1 MKLKNLLLTMLVML
15 SGAAFAQLESGKVYR
30 FINKA
35 DTNIALTAA
44 STTDVYGMKKADGDY
59 AQLWLAEKH
68 PNNGNAWS
76 LRSVGNGLYLTPR
89 GTSTMWTFSY
99 NPSGSTVLY
108 CINTTGNY
116 YTFNPANTAGNSN
129 CMHYATSQGGAV
141 VGWNTGADATHWT
154 IEQVEV
160 SADDLESNWS
170 DLDKFNEK
178 LTEEYRTQCATILG
192 AMFEDAACTKLK
204 KNYANV
210 DELKADD
217 NYKQLPAE
225 LQNMAVKVLTGDW
238 SEANFDSKK
247 PGWDS
252 EYGKRFRVQ
261 SIEPYS
267 VAGEVT
273 DRFGINA
280 HINMDNPTGLSGN
293 YRQHMYVIVDGEIQ
307 DGAELWLCS
316 IAGHSLVSNYNSGVE
331 LKKGLNIVPFSG
343 NGNAV
348 YVNYVV
354 HTFANGKYAR
364 KISDYPNITIH
375 FEGGNI
381 NGMFNGVGDHL
392 WGEPDDDIDW
402 QYYEDRANL
411 ANVTLL
417 GRWQILH
424 FCLHD
429 TDYESEGKILT
440 EKGMSHYL
448 PNVSAPAGTP
458 ANKKVNAML
467 EAWDRIHISELA
479 TMGLLS
485 KAAMDSLNA
494 LYPRPTTD
502 WKAAGPIYEYTDE
515 MYAAQDNIDYGE
527 YFNHHGVAYGN
538 FSGYMSGGWKN
549 CNYHH
554 NTMGSIIGEIA
565 TNAGSTW
572 GPAHEIGHQH
582 QKVFSVNGLTEV
594 TNNMHSNIAVWY
606 MGLGTS
612 RVNGTEG
619 NLEAVY
625 YNYAQGNHYLFHRH
639 TYGGTSQNLWTQTQ
653 MYYKLWLYYHLTGHN
668 TSFFPKLFELNRRD
682 RMSSSN
688 LGWIDGAGHASGTES
703 MLKYYKQA
711 CDAAGEDLTE
721 FFRAH
726 GFFVLMNQE
735 LRGDYSNSYYTQ
747 TQAEV
752 DAAIAYVKSKGYK
765 ENLAPLFIN
774 DCVNV
779 TTYSHDG
786 KTKRSLWDGETG
798 QGKNAKVGMYTDCI
812 DSSVK
817 AEGYYYSTSIDRN
830 SSGLTEYKV
839 TISKKANAKGAIGFI
854 VYKGDELVAF
864 TNNYSV
870 VLPKKIGS
878 VPVEVYAVQADG
890 TKVELQTA
898 AEAGSESEQLTALAA
913 SISKAKAVLAL
924 EVKDGSETGYYF
936 AKDLAKLKELYEA
949 ALNAYNKKDQSQYTY
964 GRWSVLLDAEYN
976 NVIAT
981 AYMTIKEK
989 AVYRITNAKK
999 TKYAL
1004 TSSNGALKATTDEEV
1019 AADDNSKLWYIES
1032 TGVFGEYYIK
1042 DKNGNYISYVEHG
1055 MSNKVSTTSK
1065 KVFKVEHKST
1075 GTFKFV
1081 TDGSTGET
1089 GIYLNESSYN
1099 TEGKFNGE
1107 IMSNDNLGYWRLVVA
1122 EGLEESRAY
1131 EVEILKALIARA
1143 DGILE
1148 RAISN
1153 VDGEVTVNHG
1163 TVMPTDTTTGAAAS
1177 LKSLFADILEAR
1189 NNGEVASNDNTILDY
1204 LPYISDIRTVFANS
1218 DSYYYFATPTMP
1230 DANEETIYLIKNVSV
1245 DGEASLYCGA
1255 DADGKVAHTSIVG
1268 QECNKDYWWTFVP
1281 AGEENAYYLQNVATG
1296 NKLYRNGTRGFFV
1309 NNADKGDK
1317 LTLETA
1323 VTAEDATGI
1332 SALYIKA
1339 GSRYLLTDN
1348 GYLNSNTSAA
1358 KAAYWVIEKLAFGV
1372 NTGIDEI
1379 VNDSNDAAVEG
1390 IFDLMGRKVENPTQG
1405 IYIVNGKK
1413 VLVK

>member
-1 MKLKNLLLTMLVML
+1 MLVML
-15 SGAAFAQLESGKVYR
+15 STAAFAQLESGKVYR

-44 STTDVYGMKKADGDY
+44 STTDVYGIKKADGDY
-59 AQLWLAEKH
+59 SQLWLVEKH

-89 GTSTMWTFSY
+89 GTSTMWTFSL
-99 NPSGSTVLY
+99 NPSSSTVLY
-108 CINTTGNY
+108 CLNTSGNY
-116 YTFNPANTAGNSN
+116 YTFNPANTAANSN

-154 IEQVEV
+154 IEQVEI
-160 SADDLESNWS
+160 SASDLETNWKE
-170 DLDKFNEK
+170 LDSFNEK
-178 LTEEYRTQCATILG
+178 LSEEYRTQCATILG

-210 DELKADD
+210 DELKADE

-247 PGWDS
+247 KGWDS

-267 VAGEVT
+267 VAGEIT
-273 DRFGINA
+273 SWLGINA
-280 HINMDNPTGLSGN
+280 HSNMDNPTGLSGN
-293 YRQHMYVIVDGEIQ
+293 YRQHLYVIVDGEIQ
-307 DGAELWLCS
+307 EGAELWLCS
-316 IAGHSLVSNYNSGVE
+316 LAGHSLVPNYNSGVE

-343 NGNAV
+343 NGNAI

-354 HTFANGKYAR
+354 HTYNTNSGKFVR
-364 KISDYPNITIH
+364 KLSDYPNITIH

-381 NGMFNGVGDHL
+381 NGVFNGVGDHL
-392 WGEPDDDIDW
+392 WGEPDDDADW
-402 QYYEDRANL
+402 QYYEERANL

-417 GRWQILH
+417 GKRQILH
-424 FCLHD
+424 FCLND
-429 TDYESEGKILT
+429 TEYEDEEGRKYT
-440 EKGMSHYL
+440 EKGMAYYL
-448 PNVSAPAGTP
+448 PNVSVLPGTP
-458 ANKKVNAML
+458 SNKKVNAML
-467 EAWDRIHISELA
+467 EAWDRIHLSELA

-485 KAAMDSLNA
+485 KAEMDSLNA
-494 LYPRPTTD
+494 LYPRHNAN
-502 WKAAGPIYEYTDE
+502 WEVAGPIYEYGE
-515 MYAAQDNIDYGE
+515 AMYENQDNVDYSE

-554 NTMGSIIGEIA
+554 NTMGSIIGAIA
-565 TNAGSTW
+565 AEAGPTW

-582 QKVFSVNGLTEV
+582 QSVFSVNGLTEV

-606 MGLGTS
+606 MGMGTS

-619 NLEAVY
+619 NLENVY
-625 YNYAQGNHYLFHRH
+625 YNYAQGNHFLFHRH
-639 TYGGTSQNLWTQTQ
+639 SYGGTSQNLWSQTQ
-653 MYYKLWLYYHLTGHN
+653 MYYKLWMYYHLAGHN
-668 TSFFPKLFELNRRD
+668 TNFFPRLFELNRRD
-682 RMSSSN
+682 RMSSNN
-688 LGWIDGAGHASGTES
+688 LGWIDGIGHASGTQS

-721 FFRAH
+721 YFRAH

-752 DAAIAYVKSKGYK
+752 DAAIAYVKAKGYK
-765 ENLAPLFIN
+765 ENLAPIFIN
-774 DCVNV
+774 DCVN
-779 TTYSHDG
+779 TASYRHDG
-786 KTKRSLWDGETG
+786 KTRRDFWDPETS

-812 DSSVK
+812 DTSVK
-817 AEGYYYSTSIDRN
+817 AEGYYYSTSIERN
-830 SSGLTEYKV
+830 SSSGKSDYKV
-839 TISKKANAKGAIGFI
+839 TISKKSGAKGAIGFI
-854 VYKGDELVAF
+854 VYKDDELVAF
-864 TNNYSV
+864 TNNFSV
-870 VLPKKIGS
+870 ILPKKIGS
-878 VPVEVYAVQADG
+878 VPVQVYAVQADG
-890 TKVELQTA
+890 SKVELQTA

-913 SISKAKAVLAL
+913 SINKAKAVLSL

-936 AKDLAKLKELYEA
+936 AKDLAKLKELYDA
-949 ALNAYNKKDQSQYTY
+949 ALNAYNKKDQSQHTY

-1004 TSSNGALKATTDEEV
+1004 TNSNGVLKATTDDQV

-1032 TGVFGEYYIK
+1032 TGVLGEYYIK
-1042 DKNGNYISYVEHG
+1042 DKDGNYISYVEHG
-1055 MSNKVSTTSK
+1055 MGSKTNATSK
-1065 KVFKVEHKST
+1065 KVFKVEHKAT

-1081 TDGSTGET
+1081 TEGSTGET
-1089 GIYLNESSYN
+1089 GIYLNESNYN
-1099 TEGKFNGE
+1099 AEGKFNSE
-1107 IMSNDNLGYWRLVVA
+1107 IISNDNLGYWKLVVV

-1131 EVEILKALIARA
+1131 EVEILNALIARA

-1148 RAISN
+1148 RALSN
-1153 VDGEVTVNHG
+1153 TEGEITVDHNAVA
-1163 TVMPTDTTTGAAAS
+1163 PTDTTTGAAAS
-1177 LKSLFADILEAR
+1177 LKSLFTAILDAR
-1189 NNGEVASNDNTILDY
+1189 NNGIEASKDNSILDY
-1204 LPYISDIRTVFANS
+1204 LPYISEIRDVFANS
-1218 DSYYYFATPTMP
+1218 DSYYYFTTPTMP
-1230 DANEETIYLIKNVSV
+1230 EANEETVYLIRNIAVN
-1245 DGEASLYCGA
+1245 GEASLYCGA
-1255 DADGKVAHTSIVG
+1255 DADSKVAHTSIVG
-1268 QECNKDYWWTFVP
+1268 QECNKNYWWTFVP
-1281 AGEENAYYLQNVATG
+1281 AGEENVYYLQNVGTG
-1296 NKLYRNGTRGFFV
+1296 NKLYRNGTRGIFV
-1309 NNADKGDK
+1309 NNANKGDK
-1317 LTLETA
+1317 FTLEA
-1323 VTAEDATGI
+1323 SVTAEDATGI
-1332 SALYIKA
+1332 NALLIYT
-1339 GSRYLLTDN
+1339 GSRYLLADN

-1358 KAAYWVIEKLAFGV
+1358 KASYWVIEKLAFDV
-1372 NTGIDEI
+1372 NTGIDEV

-1390 IFDLMGRKVENPTQG
+1390 IFDLMGRKVENPTKG